1 MRPCLLHMLAE
12 CAYTGVK
19 CLNLFCNANNEYTL
33 QKNYGITG
41 ASLCSTV
48 YCFHD
53 VSVLSMREM
62 WVRPQNVSSVW
73 VLKNLYCLSK
83 WEYQCVHKG
92 YQEICLCVTGV
103 VTWICFFGK
112 NGTFLKTNWVASQWL
127 PTLNQVMY
135 SNKRG
140 DCPSIWWVFQ
150 YKMLGV

>member
-1 MRPCLLHMLAE
+1 MMRPCLLHVLAK

-19 CLNLFCNANNEYTL
+19 CLNQFCNANNEYTL

-41 ASLCSTV
+41 AALYTAFMMFQ
-48 YCFHD
+48 YCPWERCG
-53 VSVLSMREM
+53 V
-62 WVRPQNVSSVW
+62 WPQNVSSVW

-92 YQEICLCVTGV
+92 YQEICLCVTGG

-112 NGTFLKTNWVASQWL
+112 NGNFLKTNWVASQWL

-135 SNKRG
+135 SKKRG
-140 DCPSIWWVFQ
+140 GCPSIWWVFQ